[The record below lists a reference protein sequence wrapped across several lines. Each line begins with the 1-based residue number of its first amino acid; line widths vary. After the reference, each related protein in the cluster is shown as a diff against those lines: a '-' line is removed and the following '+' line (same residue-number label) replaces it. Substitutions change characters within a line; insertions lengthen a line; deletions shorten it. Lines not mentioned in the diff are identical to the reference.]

1 MSCTLHTS
9 LGDIKI
15 EIFCDLVPKTS
26 ENFLALAASG
36 YYDNTIFHRNMKN
49 FIVQGGDPTGSGKGG
64 TSIWNGVFED
74 EFHPELKHD
83 QRGIISMANK
93 GANSPNTN
101 GSQFFIIY
109 GPQPHLNNLNT
120 VFATVIDGFE
130 VLDAMEKV
138 SVGEKFRPVTDIR
151 IKTITIHAN
160 PLAG

>member
-1 MSCTLHTS
+1 MSCTLHTT

-36 YYDNTIFHRNMKN
+36 YYDNTIFHRSMKN
-49 FIVQGGDPTGSGKGG
+49 FIIQGGDPTGTGKGG
-64 TSIWNGVFED
+64 TSIWNSVFDD

-83 QRGIISMANK
+83 KRGMISMANK
-93 GANSPNTN
+93 GNNPNTN

-109 GPQPHLNNLNT
+109 GPQPHLNNQNT
-120 VFATVIDGFE
+120 IFATIIDGIE
-130 VLDAMEKV
+130 VLDSMEKV
-138 SVGEKFRPVTDIR
+138 SVGEKFRPVTDIK
-151 IKTITIHAN
+151 INKITIHAN